1 MYRHLYRI
9 ATTFDT
15 ELPDSVKKGIE
26 EYPYDKQ
33 LIDGPVEDEAEYGK
47 VKISWNE
54 YCSRLLVMSSY
65 IARHRLGRKDD
76 DTPVT
81 QDAEVK
87 KEMDK
92 VFQEFMVL
100 FGIDPATMML
110 KSNEQFFRTITSG

>member
-92 VFQEFMVL
+92 VFQEFMIL

>member
-1 MYRHLYRI
+1 LRI
-9 ATTFDT
+9 ATTFDA

-26 EYPYDKQ
+26 EYPYDNK
-33 LIDGPVEDEAEYGK
+33 LIHGPVEDEAENGK

-65 IARHRLGRKDD
+65 IARHRLDRKDK
-76 DTPVT
+76 DTSVT

-92 VFQEFMVL
+92 VYQEFMVL
-100 FGIDPATMML
+100 SGIDPATMML
-110 KSNEQFFRTITSG
+110 KSNEQFFRTLTSG